1 MFGYPF
7 SIHYLKTNLSR
18 NEIADRLTNIT
29 FLSDLNYK
37 KTPGEKWF
45 YGEVSQFDFSLESIA
60 KQSKHSNFAEGRILG
75 ADNDMYIEL
84 KLGSFQHQRMYIIFF
99 SLLLILFGFNMYYAA
114 QDPQGFQYSELF
126 YQMYG
131 YDTNIFLY
139 NLSTPISLVLI
150 TLQLVIGASIFIK
163 YKNHRKSIP
172 NTISWF
178 NELWNA
184 TEIQKSQVPTVL
196 I

>member
-18 NEIADRLTNIT
+18 NEIADRLINTT
-29 FLSDLNYK
+29 FLSDLDYK
-37 KTPGEKWF
+37 KTPSEIWF
-45 YGEVSQFDFSLESIA
+45 YGEVSQIDFSLESIA
-60 KQSKHSNFAEGRILG
+60 RQSNHSNFAEGRILG

-84 KLGSFQHQRMYIIFF
+84 KLGSFQHQRMFILFF
-99 SLLLILFGFNMYYAA
+99 FLLLILFGFNMYYAA
-114 QDPQGFQYSELF
+114 QDPQGFEYTEQF

-139 NLSTPISLVLI
+139 NLSTPISLALI
-150 TLQLVIGASIFIK
+150 ALQLIISTSIFIK

-178 NELWNA
+178 NQLWNA
-184 TEIQKSQVPTVL
+184 KEIQKSQVPSVL